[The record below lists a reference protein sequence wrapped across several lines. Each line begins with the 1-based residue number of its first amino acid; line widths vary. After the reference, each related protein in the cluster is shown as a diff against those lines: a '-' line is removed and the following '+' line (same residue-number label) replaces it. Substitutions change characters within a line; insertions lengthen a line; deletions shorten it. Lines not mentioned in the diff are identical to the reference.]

1 MWPKFDP
8 KSTNINFEPLHK
20 EEDDRSHGRSASLT
34 KRLVNG
40 IALFVQFLLLIF
52 ILLSLARISFVLY
65 NKNKWSQDQFYL
77 DDIDDED
84 RYMLMF
90 QDFIDSF
97 NKSYE
102 SDEERAFR
110 FSVFVENVQDFE
122 EEERKH
128 PGLDL
133 DVTKFADWT
142 EEEMIQYLS
151 GNLQELQIEGP
162 RFEGSALLDGV
173 KRPAEMDWVKSGK
186 LTPVKDQGQC
196 GSCWAFAT
204 VASIEAANAIKTGQL
219 TRLSEQEMVDCDT
232 QNNGCQGGYRPYAM
246 SFVQQNGLMKEEKY
260 PYSGTD
266 QNTCLLKRD
275 SERVFIQSYRMLSSN
290 EEVIADWIAANG
302 PVTFGMNVTKSMYSY
317 RSGIFAP
324 TQEDCEQHSLGSHA
338 LTFVGYGTENGQPY
352 WLVKN
357 SWGSRWGQD
366 GYFKLARGQN
376 VCGAANAV
384 VSPIMG
390 K

>member
-1 MWPKFDP
+1 MKTLICF
-8 KSTNINFEPLHK
+8 
-20 EEDDRSHGRSASLT
+20 
-34 KRLVNG
+34 G
-40 IALFVQFLLLIF
+40 ILQIHRIF
-52 ILLSLARISFVLY
+52 C
-65 NKNKWSQDQFYL
+65 
-77 DDIDDED
+77 
-84 RYMLMF
+84 
-90 QDFIDSF
+90 SF

-133 DVTKFADWT
+133 DVTQFADWT
-142 EEEMIQYLS
+142 EEEMIQ
-151 GNLQELQIEGP
+151 
-162 RFEGSALLDGV
+162 V
-173 KRPAEMDWVKSGK
+173 HTKRPSNTSKFRAKSNTRRDRDA
-186 LTPVKDQGQC
+186 LPFLRQC

-246 SFVQQNGLMKEEKY
+246 RWVLSEITKITARSEH
-260 PYSGTD
+260 
-266 QNTCLLKRD
+266 
-275 SERVFIQSYRMLSSN
+275 ERVFIQSYRMLSSN

-302 PVTFGMNVTKSMYSY
+302 PF
-317 RSGIFAP
+317 RPFF
-324 TQEDCEQHSLGSHA
+324 QQHSLGSHA

-357 SWGSRWGQD
+357 SWGSRWGQS
-366 GYFKLARGQN
+366 GYFKLVRGQN
-376 VCGAANAV
+376 ACGAANAV